1 MISRFSHVT
10 CLGLQDPWAQ
20 SQLLLNGFDM
30 LHQFRRGK
38 IAAIGLLFQI
48 LIRAAHG
55 KNLLLREARDGIS
68 NQRA

>member
-1 MISRFSHVT
+1 MISGCYAVT

-20 SQLLLNGFDM
+20 SQLLLNDFDV

-38 IAAIGLLFQI
+38 IAAIDFLLQI

-55 KNLLLREARDGIS
+55 KNLLLQEARDGIS
-68 NQRA
+68 NRRA